1 MEIIDKAF
9 DLADKYRVIVQ
20 VDSTRAILLKFDIE
34 VSDEECFE
42 KAKKYLEDE
51 QEQYNLIFP
60 PPSN

>member
-20 VDSTRAILLKFDIE
+20 VDPTRAILLKFDSE